1 MENTNKGY
9 IYLLQLCDGKKY
21 IVYKIGKT
29 DEINKRLK
37 AYNLKNI
44 LFDIFINDYENVER
58 YLIK

>member
-1 MENTNKGY
+1 MSNNKQK
-9 IYLLQLCDGKKY
+9 LLTKAN
-21 IVYKIGKT
+21 VKIGKS
-29 DEINKRLK
+29 EKINKRLK